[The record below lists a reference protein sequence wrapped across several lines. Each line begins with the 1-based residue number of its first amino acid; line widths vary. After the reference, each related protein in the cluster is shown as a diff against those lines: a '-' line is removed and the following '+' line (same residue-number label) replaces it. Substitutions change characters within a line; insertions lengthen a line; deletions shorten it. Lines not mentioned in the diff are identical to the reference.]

1 MLRSCLLLGFYLYIY
16 IFEQCPES
24 MLEVLLLLLFKMLE
38 FGVIKLRVL
47 IVNAGKFPVMGF

>member
-1 MLRSCLLLGFYLYIY
+1 MLRSCLLLGFYFFLY

-24 MLEVLLLLLFKMLE
+24 MLEFLLLLVFKMLE

-47 IVNAGKFPVMGF
+47 IVNAGKNFR